1 MKHFYSLND
10 YCRDEFGHKLYKLSL
25 DAGMTCPNRD
35 GKIGT
40 EGCIFCSEAG
50 SGEFAEKMCVSISEQ
65 IENAKSRVA
74 HKNKSGRYIAY
85 FQSFTNTYA
94 PVDYLRSIFTQAIAH
109 KDIDVLSVATRPDC
123 VGDDVVE
130 LLSELNKIK
139 PVWVELGFQT
149 SYEKSAEYIG
159 RGYKNEV
166 FTDAVKRLN
175 GAGIKVVAHI
185 ILGLPYETAE
195 HMKNSV
201 RFVCDAG
208 IWGIKLHLLHVLKG
222 ARLETEYEKGAF
234 RCMDEDEYLD
244 TVCEMLEIIPPR
256 VVIHRLTGDGDKKK
270 LIAPLWSGDKKHVL
284 ASLNKKLSEKQIIQG
299 SGYENNNSIGG

>member
-10 YCRDEFGHKLYKLSL
+10 YCREEFGYKLYKLSL

-40 EGCIFCSEAG
+40 AGCIFCSEAG

-74 HKNKSGRYIAY
+74 HKNKNGRYIAY

-123 VGDDVVE
+123 VGDEVVE
-130 LLSELNKIK
+130 LLAELNKIK

-149 SYEKSAEYIG
+149 SDEKSAEYIG
-159 RGYKNEV
+159 RGYGNEV

-175 GAGIKVVAHI
+175 AAGIRVVAHI

-222 ARLETEYEKGAF
+222 ARLEAEYEKGAF

-244 TVCEMLEIIPPR
+244 TVCEMLKIIPPR

>member
-10 YCRDEFGHKLYKLSL
+10 YCREEFGHKLYKLSL

-40 EGCIFCSEAG
+40 GGCIFCSESG
-50 SGEFAEKMCVSISEQ
+50 SGEFSEKMCNDINEQ
-65 IENAKSRVA
+65 IERAKARVA
-74 HKNKSGRYIAY
+74 HKNKGGRYIAY

-94 PVDYLRSIFTQAIAH
+94 PTDYLRRIFTEAVMH
-109 KDIDVLSVATRPDC
+109 PDIDVLSVATRPDC

-149 SYEKSAEYIG
+149 SDEKSAEYIG
-159 RGYKNEV
+159 RGYGNEV
-166 FTDAVKRLN
+166 FADAVKRLSA
-175 GAGIKVVAHI
+175 AGIKTVAHI
-185 ILGLPYETAE
+185 ILGLPYEDTDT
-195 HMKNSV
+195 MKKSV

-208 IWGIKLHLLHVLKG
+208 IWGIKLHLLHVLEG
-222 ARLETEYEKGAF
+222 SRLADEYAKGAF
-234 RCMDEDEYLD
+234 QCLGEDKYLD
-244 TVCEMLEIIPPR
+244 TVCEMLKIIPSD

-284 ASLNKKLSEKQIIQG
+284 ASLNKRLSAKHIIQG
-299 SGYENNNSIGG
+299 SEY

>member
-10 YCRDEFGHKLYKLSL
+10 YCREEFGCKLYKLSL

-40 EGCIFCSEAG
+40 AGCIFCSEAG

-74 HKNKSGRYIAY
+74 RKNKNGRYIAY

-123 VGDDVVE
+123 VGDEVVE
-130 LLSELNKIK
+130 LLAELNKIK

-149 SYEKSAEYIG
+149 SDEKSAEYIG
-159 RGYKNEV
+159 RGYGNEV

-175 GAGIKVVAHI
+175 AAGIRVVAHI

-222 ARLETEYEKGAF
+222 ARLEAEYEKGAF

-244 TVCEMLEIIPPR
+244 TVCEMLKIIPPR

-284 ASLNKKLSEKQIIQG
+284 ASLNKKLSEKHIIQG
-299 SGYENNNSIGG
+299 SDI